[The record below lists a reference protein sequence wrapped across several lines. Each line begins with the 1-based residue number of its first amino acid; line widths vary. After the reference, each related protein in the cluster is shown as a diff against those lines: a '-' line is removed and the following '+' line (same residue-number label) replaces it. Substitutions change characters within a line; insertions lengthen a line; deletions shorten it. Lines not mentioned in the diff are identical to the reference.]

1 MSLNPFELRFKLLEM
16 SQKYFQEQATK
27 NQELAKQAWETAVKQ
42 GEETVDFYQSLLPA
56 SYSIEDIKNKAEE
69 LYEFVDK
76 K

>member
-27 NQELAKQAWETAVKQ
+27 NQELAAQVWETAVKQ

>member
-27 NQELAKQAWETAVKQ
+27 NQELVAQVWETAVKQ
-42 GEETVDFYQSLLPA
+42 GEDTVDFYQSLLPA